1 MIVSENDKKREI
13 FICTT
18 FRDFNGTENDEIQK
32 LFLESLKNQT
42 YQNFELVVTIFKEK
56 NVENKIKEFNLPV
69 KFYYDSSQDYKYS
82 HTEVL
87 LNCIKEADNM
97 LFNAIIVWTTA
108 DVIFENN
115 FFEIIN
121 NYLSQNGVAIIHPH
135 YIYRNINDFIKNS
148 NSILTLR
155 SGMDVIV
162 FDGSLFYNKNI
173 LEDIKKYKNVNWG
186 LFEHFLCA
194 LGFLYAKKRINLFY
208 KTKVK
213 KIINNL
219 SILQESMPI
228 ADPRNIDSFKKFL
241 KEKHLSYDFFYLFK
255 CNKIFDIYDGNKLK
269 YYWELKNY
277 FFTKDFLFSLIPK
290 RLKFLLKDLF
300 FKNK

>member
-1 MIVSENDKKREI
+1 MIVFENDKKREI

-42 YQNFELVVTIFKEK
+42 YQKFELVVTIFKEK

-69 KFYYDSSQDYKYS
+69 KFYYNSPQDYKYS

-87 LNCIKEADNM
+87 LNCIKEADNI
-97 LFNAIIVWTTA
+97 FSNTIIIWTTA

-121 NYLSQNGVAIIHPH
+121 DYLPRNGIAIVHPH
-135 YIYRNINDFIKNS
+135 YIYGNINDLVKNN
-148 NSILTLR
+148 NSILTLK
-155 SGMDVIV
+155 SGMDIVI
-162 FDGSLFYNKNI
+162 FDGSLFCNKNI
-173 LEDIKKYKNVNWG
+173 LEDIKKYKNLNWG

-219 SILQESMPI
+219 SILQETMPT

-241 KEKHLSYDFFYLFK
+241 KEKHLTYDFFL
-255 CNKIFDIYDGNKLK
+255 
-269 YYWELKNY
+269 
-277 FFTKDFLFSLIPK
+277 LI
-290 RLKFLLKDLF
+290 
-300 FKNK
+300 